1 MSTRQKYLVFR
12 LYGPM
17 AAWGEIAIG
26 EMRRSASFPGKAAI
40 LGMIA
45 AALGIKRDEQDRL
58 DKLTEGYL
66 VAVKVLNSGFLL
78 KDYHTVQVPDSV
90 GKFSYATRRDEIV
103 IGGCRTDNRLST
115 ILSSRE
121 YRCDSLAIT
130 AICSKPEAPY
140 SLPELQNALRKPQF
154 VLYLGRKSCPVSVPL
169 QPQIVE
175 ADGFHSALSA
185 KFPPLVET
193 KDGKHDLTGWFIP
206 DTVDRYYWEGE
217 SGDMQP
223 QQTIER
229 FDRSLNR
236 RRWQFAPTQVHVRE
250 ERGQ

>member
-1 MSTRQKYLVFR
+1 
-12 LYGPM
+12 M
-17 AAWGEIAIG
+17 AAWGEIAVG
-26 EMRRSASFPGKAAI
+26 ETRRSASFPGKAAI
-40 LGMIA
+40 LGLLG
-45 AALGIKRDEQDRL
+45 AALGIKRGEQGRL
-58 DKLTEGYL
+58 DALTKGYS
-66 VAVKVLNSGFLL
+66 VAVKVVNPGFLL

-103 IGGCRTDNRLST
+103 IGGSRTDNRLST

-130 AICSKPEAPY
+130 AICSKSESPY
-140 SLPELQNALRKPQF
+140 SLSEIQNALLKPRF

-169 QPQIVE
+169 QPHMVD

-193 KDGKHDLTGWFIP
+193 KDGKRDLTSWLIP
-206 DTVDRYYWEGE
+206 DTVNRYYWDGE

-229 FDRSLNR
+229 YDCSLNR
-236 RRWQFAPTQVHVRE
+236 RRWQFAPVQVNMRE